1 MKNIDIYK
9 IKTIFHFFQ
18 IESTDVPLYLRMS
31 HTAFRMYMCNI
42 YYVKEDIWHQT
53 HPLELLG
60 GQLVDIYI
68 GEVSSGSLQGVS
80 KSSFKE

>member
-31 HTAFRMYMCNI
+31 PKDFWPAPHTGLWNLDMWHLIRPKYVNS
-42 YYVKEDIWHQT
+42 YYLKKYFED
-53 HPLELLG
+53 
-60 GQLVDIYI
+60 
-68 GEVSSGSLQGVS
+68 
-80 KSSFKE
+80 